1 MSKSPASR
9 HPRGFDCTYSP
20 FVCPNA
26 ARLLRIRQPRAT
38 RSSWTVE
45 EAAAK
50 AHVQMRALAQARAD
64 LGIVTSR
71 GNAGGVQAV
80 QWSLPG

>member
-1 MSKSPASR
+1 MKTAHEPKTDRRERAQRFLKDALAHSPKRVS
-9 HPRGFDCTYSP
+9 D
-20 FVCPNA
+20 
-26 ARLLRIRQPRAT
+26 
-38 RSSWTVE
+38 VE

-50 AHVQMRALAQARAD
+50 AHVELHVLEQARGD

-71 GNAGGVQAV
+71 ANTGGAQAV

>member
-1 MSKSPASR
+1 MCYSIAICVTIRQRIASR
-9 HPRGFDCTYSP
+9 
-20 FVCPNA
+20 
-26 ARLLRIRQPRAT
+26 RA
-38 RSSWTVE
+38 VE

-50 AHVQMRALAQARAD
+50 AHVDPQTLEQARAD

-71 GNAGGVQAV
+71 ANTGGAQAV